1 MKKHLLVLSLTFFG
15 AISVFAQR
23 TISGK
28 VTDEFGEPLIGASV
42 LVKGTSSGTVTDID
56 GSYSL
61 SVPSLLH
68 SISCSLNSV
77 GSEKFLLHFQHS

>member
-28 VTDEFGEPLIGASV
+28 VADAGGEPLIGASV
-42 LVKGTSSGTVTDID
+42 VVKGTSSGTVTDID

-61 SVPSLLH
+61 SVPSDSKILVYSYTCLLYT
-68 SISCSLNSV
+68 SDAAD
-77 GSEKFLLHFQHS
+77 E